1 MKSLFNHTYMIG
13 LFLLQG
19 SSSNGFCIYT
29 QEEYNRFL
37 ARVAGC
43 RETVEEEQVNFR
55 RDISK

>member
-1 MKSLFNHTYMIG
+1 MIG

-29 QEEYNRFL
+29 REEYNRFL

-43 RETVEEEQVNFR
+43 RETVEEEQVNFQR
-55 RDISK
+55 YISK